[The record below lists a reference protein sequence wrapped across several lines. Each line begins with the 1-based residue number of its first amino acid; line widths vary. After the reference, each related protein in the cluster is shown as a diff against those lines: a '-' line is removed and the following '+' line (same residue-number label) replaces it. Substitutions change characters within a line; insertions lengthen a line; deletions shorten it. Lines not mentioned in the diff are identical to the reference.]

1 MVDGILTT
9 PGSICLLLKL
19 GHLSVHKLSPQILKP
34 CSTPLLFPF
43 SQPASR
49 PNCLMG
55 DTAGNYILVR
65 ADRCSVPICP
75 LPHPKYIWWITQLK
89 SVPSITTNQCN
100 HGGSPGRGRVI
111 GDKCRGQHFYITYL
125 ARILVSQ
132 YLATTLHIIRSSY
145 ASMLS
150 RSSEPCT
157 ACVTY
162 FLFLGNCNWPFY

>member
-19 GHLSVHKLSPQILKP
+19 GHKLSRQILKP
-34 CSTPLLFPF
+34 SSTPLLFPF

-111 GDKCRGQHFYITYL
+111 GDKCRGQHFYNTYL
-125 ARILVSQ
+125 ARARIQ
-132 YLATTLHIIRSSY
+132 YLATTLHTRQHRWQLILCCKVWTKGTQFY
-145 ASMLS
+145 
-150 RSSEPCT
+150 EPFSTCLWKK
-157 ACVTY
+157 V
-162 FLFLGNCNWPFY
+162 LL

>member
-1 MVDGILTT
+1 MVDGILNTA
-9 PGSICLLLKL
+9 GGICLLLKL
-19 GHLSVHKLSPQILKP
+19 GHLSVHKLSPKILKP

-111 GDKCRGQHFYITYL
+111 GDKCRGQHFYNTYL
-125 ARILVSQ
+125 ARARIQ
-132 YLATTLHIIRSSY
+132 YLATTLHTLEQLCLYRG
-145 ASMLS
+145 LQS
-150 RSSEPCT
+150 RVHIFC
-157 ACVTY
+157 
-162 FLFLGNCNWPFY
+162 F